1 MNSNAI
7 LSSDVL
13 DLLFENR
20 NKKYGAYILR
30 KFYPNR
36 LKTSLYMMLGMA
48 AILSAFTFL
57 PEKKITGNKPDIF
70 GGPVFREITIE
81 KTPEAPKPTQ
91 QKIVTPPVQKLT
103 SSFNIVANTDSSDVL
118 NEITD
123 QQIGLVTNNT
133 DITGGP
139 VDIGPAIAGSGS
151 GNEIE
156 KPAETEI
163 NTNIPVEDP
172 DVQATFPGGEAALV
186 NFLQKNLRAPDEM
199 EAGGSVQVKIKFV
212 VGFEGNLQAFAVQ
225 QDGGVVF
232 NNEVIRV
239 LKKMPRWNPGKK
251 GGRNVPVYYSLP
263 VKFAAAE

>member
-7 LSSDVL
+7 LSSDVF

-36 LKTSLYMMLGMA
+36 VKTSLYMMLGLA
-48 AILSAFTFL
+48 AMLSAFTFL
-57 PEKKITGNKPDIF
+57 PGKKNTNNKPDVF
-70 GGPVFREITIE
+70 GGPVFREVVIE
-81 KTPEAPKPTQ
+81 KTPEQIKPKQ
-91 QKIVTPPVQKLT
+91 QKTVSPPVQKFT
-103 SSFNIVANTDSSDVL
+103 SMFSIVANTDSADVL
-118 NEITD
+118 DEITT

-139 VDIGPAIAGSGS
+139 ADIGPAVAGSGP

-156 KPAETEI
+156 KPVETEF

-186 NFLQKNLRAPDEM
+186 NFLQKNLRAPDDI
-199 EAGGSVQVKIKFV
+199 EAGSTVQVKIKFV
-212 VGFEGNLQAFAVQ
+212 VGFDGDLQAFGVQ
-225 QDGGVVF
+225 QDGGMVF

-239 LKKMPRWNPGKK
+239 LKKMPKWNPGKK